1 MNTKGDFWTKIYY
14 NKKVKKESLKPNK
27 AKKGFTLIELLVV
40 IAIIGILSAVVIASL
55 NSAREKGKVA
65 MIKSTLKNMQSQA
78 ELTYT
83 TNGDYSTLYNS
94 STYDCIGS
102 LTKMAESLTNQGVT
116 VKCYSRN
123 SSSQNDVYLRFGA
136 TAIIYN
142 TNSFKAWSTD
152 QNGVATWDQKGV
164 DSTGAYVDAD
174 ITSGMTLAISNSA
187 CAKAGGRLP
196 SLEQLFTLSRA
207 YYTASGNTSYKPTS
221 VGFKASY
228 YWSSVLS
235 PLPSDNSQAY
245 YVNFGADTSIGTSP
259 VTNGGYVRCV
269 R

>member
-1 MNTKGDFWTKIYY
+1 LWY
-14 NKKVKKESLKPNK
+14 NKKVKNKLLKSDK
-27 AKKGFTLIELLVV
+27 AFTLIELLVV
-40 IAIIGILSAVVIASL
+40 IAIIGILSAVVVASL
-55 NSAREKGKVA
+55 NSAREKGKIS

-83 TNGDYSTLYNS
+83 TDGNYSTLYNP

-123 SSSQNDVYLRFGA
+123 DSSRNDVYLRFGA
-136 TAIIYN
+136 TAIIYD

-152 QNGVATWDQKGV
+152 QNGVVTWDQKGV
-164 DSTGAYVDAD
+164 NASGVYVDTD
-174 ITSGMTLAISNSA
+174 VYSGMTLAVSTSA

-196 SLEQLFTLSRA
+196 SLEQLYTLGRA
-207 YYTASGNTSYKPTS
+207 YGAASLAATGTTTYKPTS
-221 VGFKASY
+221 PGFVAGY
-228 YWSSVLS
+228 YWSSTLV
-235 PLPSDNSQAY
+235 PSDGSLAY
-245 YVNFGADTSIGTSP
+245 LVSFSSGSIGTNS
-259 VTNGGYVRCV
+259 TANSGYVRCV